1 MNSKNGD
8 ITNDIKAKLYDIY
21 IDTKKSLSKIELG
34 KLTNGT
40 DEDIDPS
47 TEILV
52 LIKYIEIYINYI
64 LQEKNEFKNYKNNK
78 ENIRQLESYIIKL
91 EDDIK
96 YHIAKQYQNKIYK
109 DSLEMKLGRCLQIQE
124 DYEELKEKVRYEDGK
139 FMENDRKEN
148 EIIILR
154 RENSNLK
161 KEISKMNRKYEALNK
176 LEQKNKELERIH
188 IDDEENIKNLNLK
201 IDQLNNRI
209 SDLEKEL
216 NYLSNRFNSSNSE
229 YRKKININNN
239 ILDNNKFR
247 STRISFD
254 KFNIKSTE
262 NISNNLENL
271 YQQSLSF
278 FNNEH
283 KNLKSRTTKKIDSN
297 LMKTNTA
304 NKIIMS
310 NKIMTE
316 IKNNVYKSVK
326 KRKSNNSMRTK
337 EKGGSDLLSKYLSKE
352 NSNYINYSRYRS
364 LERIDQNFLGYKFH
378 LSNNSVGRKKSKNK
392 GNNKN
397 KNIIYEHSAL
407 NILAMN
413 RKYKI

>member
-161 KEISKMNRKYEALNK
+161 KEISKMNRKYETLNK
-176 LEQKNKELERIH
+176 LEQKNKELEKIH

-216 NYLSNRFNSSNSE
+216 NYLSNRFNNSNSE

-278 FNNEH
+278 FNNDH